1 LIRFVV
7 RRLLQMCAVVL
18 VLSML
23 VFAWLR
29 SLPGGPVSAI
39 LGERQTPERR
49 AALEAALGLDE
60 PLPVQYLKFVERAAQ
75 GNFGVSTK
83 VLPGE
88 DALQIFLDRLPA
100 TIELS
105 LLAMTLAVAFGI
117 PLGYIAARRHGS
129 AVDTSAVIL
138 SLVGVAVPVFFTA
151 FLLKYFFAVEW
162 NLLPVSGRQSTG
174 LDATRVTGMFV
185 LDGVLTREWDA
196 SWDAL
201 KHLILPAVALATIP
215 FAVIFRITRASVL
228 DVLDED
234 YVRTA
239 EAKGLT
245 AKVIRGRHVLRNAM
259 LPVITTI
266 GLQIGGLLAGAVL
279 TETVF
284 SYRGVGEALA
294 TAFREKDYPVLQV
307 LIMAAAVI
315 YVLVNLLVDI
325 AYAVID
331 PRIRTR

>member
-1 LIRFVV
+1 MLRFVV
-7 RRLLQMCAVVL
+7 RRLLQMVLVVVVL
-18 VLSML
+18 SVL

-49 AALEAALGLDE
+49 AALEAALGLDQ
-60 PLPVQYLKFVERAAQ
+60 PLPVQYLKFLERAVH

-105 LLAMTLAVAFGI
+105 LLAMLLAIALGI
-117 PLGYIAARRHGS
+117 PLGYMAARRHGS
-129 AVDTSAVIL
+129 AADTGAVVF

-174 LDATRVTGMFV
+174 LDATRITGMFV
-185 LDGVLTREWDA
+185 LDGILTREWDA
-196 SWDAL
+196 AWDAL
-201 KHLILPAVALATIP
+201 KHLILPAVALSTIP

-245 AKVIRGRHVLRNAM
+245 SRVIRGRHVLRNAM
-259 LPVITTI
+259 LPVVTTI
-266 GLQIGGLLAGAVL
+266 GLQVGGLLAGAVL

-284 SYRGVGEALA
+284 SYQGVGAALA
-294 TAFREKDYPVLQV
+294 TAFRDKDYAVLQV
-307 LIMAAAVI
+307 LILAAAAI

>member
-1 LIRFVV
+1 MLRFVV
-7 RRLLQMCAVVL
+7 RRLIQMVLVVL

-29 SLPGGPVSAI
+29 SLPGGPVSAL
-39 LGERQTPERR
+39 LGERQTEARR
-49 AALEAALGLDE
+49 EALEAALGLDQ
-60 PLPVQYLKFVERAAQ
+60 PLPVQYWKFLQRAVQ
-75 GNFGVSTK
+75 GDFGVSTK

-105 LLAMTLAVAFGI
+105 FLAMFLAIALGI
-117 PLGYIAARRHGS
+117 PLGYLAARRRGS
-129 AVDTSAVIL
+129 PADTSAVIF

-185 LDGVLTREWDA
+185 LDGILTREWDA
-196 SWDAL
+196 SWDAM
-201 KHLILPAVALATIP
+201 KHLILPALALATIP

-245 AKVIRGRHVLRNAM
+245 ARVIRARHVLRNAM
-259 LPVITTI
+259 LPVVTTI
-266 GLQIGGLLAGAVL
+266 GLQVGGLLAGAVL

-284 SYRGVGEALA
+284 SFRGVGEALA

-307 LIMAAAVI
+307 LILAAAII

>member
-1 LIRFVV
+1 MLRFVV
-7 RRLLQMCAVVL
+7 RRLLQMCGVVL

-23 VFAWLR
+23 LFAWLR

-49 AALEAALGLDE
+49 AALEAALGLDQ
-60 PLPVQYLKFVERAAQ
+60 PLWVQYQKFMQRVLQ
-75 GNFGVSTK
+75 GEFGVSTK

-88 DALQIFLDRLPA
+88 DALDVFLTRLPA
-100 TIELS
+100 TIELAVLAL
-105 LLAMTLAVAFGI
+105 LLAVVIGI
-117 PLGYIAARRHGS
+117 PLGYFAAKRAGS
-129 AVDTSAVIL
+129 AVDTMTVIF
-138 SLVGVAVPVFFTA
+138 SLIGVAVPVFFTA
-151 FLLKYFFAVEW
+151 FLLKYSFAVEW

-174 LDATRVTGMFV
+174 LDATRVTGLFV
-185 LDGVLTREWDA
+185 LDGILTREWDA
-196 SWDAL
+196 AWDAM
-201 KHLILPAVALATIP
+201 KHLILPALALATIP

-239 EAKGLT
+239 EAKGLST
-245 AKVIRGRHVLRNAM
+245 RIIRARHVLRNAM
-259 LPVITTI
+259 LPVLTTI
-266 GLQIGGLLAGAVL
+266 GLQAGGLLAGAVL

-284 SYRGVGEALA
+284 SYRGVGEALY
-294 TAFREKDYPVLQV
+294 TSFREKDYAVLQV
-307 LIMAAAVI
+307 LILAAAVI
-315 YVLVNLLVDI
+315 YVLINLLVDI

>member
-1 LIRFVV
+1 
-7 RRLLQMCAVVL
+7 MCGVVL

-23 VFAWLR
+23 LFAWLR

-49 AALEAALGLDE
+49 AALEAALGLDQ
-60 PLPVQYLKFVERAAQ
+60 PLWVQYQKFMERVLQ

-83 VLPGE
+83 VLPGA
-88 DALQIFLDRLPA
+88 DALDVFLTRLPA
-100 TIELS
+100 TIELAV
-105 LLAMTLAVAFGI
+105 LAMLIAVVMGI
-117 PLGYIAARRHGS
+117 PLGYFAARRAGS
-129 AVDTSAVIL
+129 ASDTMTVIF
-138 SLVGVAVPVFFTA
+138 SLIGVAVPVFFTA

-174 LDATRVTGMFV
+174 LDATRVTGLFV
-185 LDGVLTREWDA
+185 LDGVLTREGDA

-201 KHLILPAVALATIP
+201 KHLILPAVALSTIP

-239 EAKGLT
+239 EAKGLS
-245 AKVIRGRHVLRNAM
+245 VRIIRARHVLRNAM
-259 LPVITTI
+259 LPVLTTI
-266 GLQIGGLLAGAVL
+266 GLQAGGLLAGAVL

-284 SYRGVGEALA
+284 SYRGVGEALY
-294 TAFREKDYPVLQV
+294 TSFREKDYAVLQV
-307 LIMAAAVI
+307 LILAAAVI
-315 YVLVNLLVDI
+315 YVLINLLVDI
-325 AYAVID
+325 AYAIVD